1 MSTLATTPLTE
12 LHKKIVEIMPS
23 SIKEL
28 VEKHTYF
35 AGGCVR
41 DLARGKV
48 PNDYDIFFDSKE
60 ALDAFCKVAETTNCF
75 EKSPLGNFD
84 WDFDGKKIQF
94 ITLLCGSPFD
104 VIFKFDFTINS
115 VYFFPFTSSSY
126 ISRHNE
132 LTFNTLCHT
141 PVSTMARL
149 ARFLKDGYT
158 INETQLLKMAVVLTN
173 QKAIRDSK
181 MLEEAAKGL
190 SAVNAVSPE
199 DIMKTLAEGTL
210 LFKELS

>member
-12 LHKKIVEIMPS
+12 LHKKIVEVMPS

-41 DLARGKV
+41 DLTRGKV

-60 ALDAFCKVAETTNCF
+60 ALDAFCKVAETTKVF

-84 WDFDGKKIQF
+84 WFFDGKKIQF
-94 ITLLCGSPFD
+94 ITLFCGSPLD
-104 VIFKFDFTINS
+104 TIFKFDFTINS
-115 VYFFPFTSSSY
+115 VYFFPFTN
-126 ISRHNE
+126 SRLTNNHTE
-132 LTFNTLCHT
+132 LTFNTLCHK
-141 PVSTMARL
+141 PVSSMTRL

-158 INETQLLKMAVVLTN
+158 INEAQLLKMAVILTN

-190 SAVNAVSPE
+190 SAVNAIDPE
-199 DIMKTLAEGTL
+199 RIMKTLAEDTL
-210 LFKELS
+210 LFKELR

>member
-1 MSTLATTPLTE
+1 MSVLVSTPLRE
-12 LHKKIVEIMPS
+12 LHKKMVEVMPS

-60 ALDAFCKVAETTNCF
+60 ALDAFCKVAETTKCF

-84 WDFDGKKIQF
+84 WTFDRKKIQF
-94 ITLLCGSPFD
+94 ITLLCGNPFD
-104 VIFKFDFTINS
+104 VIYKFDFTINS
-115 VYFFPFTSSSY
+115 VYYFPYTNSKH
-126 ISRHNE
+126 ITIHTE
-132 LTFNTLCHT
+132 LIFNTLNHS
-141 PVSTMARL
+141 PVSTMMRL

-173 QKAIRDSK
+173 QKAIKDSK
-181 MLEEAAKGL
+181 MLEEVAKGI
-190 SAVNAVSPE
+190 SAVNAINAE
-199 DIMKTLAEGTL
+199 DIINTLARDTL
-210 LFKELS
+210 LFKELE